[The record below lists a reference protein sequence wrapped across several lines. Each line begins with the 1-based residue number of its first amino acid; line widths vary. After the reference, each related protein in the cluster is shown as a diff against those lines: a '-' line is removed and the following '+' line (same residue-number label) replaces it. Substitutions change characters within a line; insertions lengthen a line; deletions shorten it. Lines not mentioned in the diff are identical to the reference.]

1 MFKISVLLKTYIF
14 NSKFNYVF
22 KNAGLIL
29 KTVGKVRT
37 LKTVGRVRTVRTLT
51 TVKTVR
57 AVRTV
62 GKVIELFVTVRIII
76 LLA

>member
-1 MFKISVLLKTYIF
+1 METYIF

-37 LKTVGRVRTVRTLT
+37 LKTVGRVRTVRKLR
-51 TVKTVR
+51 TVRTVR
-57 AVRTV
+57 AV
-62 GKVIELFVTVRIII
+62 GKVIGKELFVTVRITI
-76 LLA
+76 LLT